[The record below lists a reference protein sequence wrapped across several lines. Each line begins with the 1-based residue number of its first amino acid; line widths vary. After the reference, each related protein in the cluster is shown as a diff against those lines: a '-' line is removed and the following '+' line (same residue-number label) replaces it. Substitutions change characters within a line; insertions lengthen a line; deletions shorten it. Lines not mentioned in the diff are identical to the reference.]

1 MGLIDI
7 FPLHSSLP
15 KVIHLELAGH
25 DSAPFGQWIQLLDQ
39 QLRIYVNTPLPR
51 LYLLVK
57 TL

>member
-7 FPLHSSLP
+7 FLLRFLLP
-15 KVIHLELAGH
+15 MVIHLELAGH
-25 DSAPFGQWIQLLDQ
+25 DSAPVCTWIQLLDQ
-39 QLRIYVNTPLPR
+39 ELQIYVNIPLPR